1 MQSIDEKQIRIGNY
15 NILAQSLLSVSLR
28 GNAKKENKKYLTW
41 NFRKKLIEK
50 QISKLNFDVLCI
62 EEFENDSQFVNELNK
77 MGYEIVFRKRP
88 GSNHL
93 EGCAIIYKKNK
104 FVLEKKFYV
113 EFNISTNS
121 LIYCKQNVAV
131 FALLKSKANE
141 QKILFSCT
149 HLLFNKNRGDI
160 KLGQIYQVMNIL
172 NMLHKKYDTDKVVL
186 CCDLNSSPNSAV
198 YEFITKGEINCSK
211 LKTKT
216 LSGQILSEFNISTFS
231 KFKESLIRKVS
242 IYENNPNPNNKEWYD
257 EIIRLKPDINEEKEK
272 IELVEDK
279 DNEGIIE
286 LKLKNQFIMSS
297 AYKTMFDKNNN
308 ISLDEDLI
316 GEPQI
321 TYYSKGYAGTFDYI
335 FHSDGLIPIKTEELP
350 GLKMFTSIHTGIP
363 NKNYPSDHLLLC
375 CDFEI

>member
-104 FVLEKKFYV
+104 FLLEKKFYV

-141 QKILFSCT
+141 QKI
-149 HLLFNKNRGDI
+149 I
-160 KLGQIYQVMNIL
+160 PY
-172 NMLHKKYDTDKVVL
+172 
-186 CCDLNSSPNSAV
+186 SS
-198 YEFITKGEINCSK
+198 
-211 LKTKT
+211 L
-216 LSGQILSEFNISTFS
+216 
-231 KFKESLIRKVS
+231 
-242 IYENNPNPNNKEWYD
+242 
-257 EIIRLKPDINEEKEK
+257 
-272 IELVEDK
+272 
-279 DNEGIIE
+279 
-286 LKLKNQFIMSS
+286 
-297 AYKTMFDKNNN
+297 
-308 ISLDEDLI
+308 
-316 GEPQI
+316 
-321 TYYSKGYAGTFDYI
+321 
-335 FHSDGLIPIKTEELP
+335 
-350 GLKMFTSIHTGIP
+350 
-363 NKNYPSDHLLLC
+363 
-375 CDFEI
+375 